1 MKRNENILTALLRAL
16 GIPHT
21 RTYADRLLKDRP
33 KRGTLYDLSLLLRR
47 YGIGSKGVKW
57 HDKDNLDGLPSVF
70 VAQVGSDFVVVR
82 SHDDRQ
88 VTYEQQGRTLSAAT
102 TVFADK
108 WTGIAL
114 LPVPNEQSGEPGYTG
129 HRREECALKIRKGL
143 TVICTVVLTCA
154 GMVDRWTNGQTAH
167 MLLALSN
174 FVGIYLCYLLL
185 SEQLRR
191 PQPMGE
197 RLCHLIRPKGCHEV
211 LHADEARLLGLFSWS
226 EVGMAYFSLNVLLLL
241 YAPSAAGYLGWLSV
255 GAALFSFW
263 SVWYQWRRAKTWCTL
278 CLLVQVLFWIQLA
291 GFALSEL
298 LSGFTLHFGKAIS
311 LGAGYAAAL
320 LFVHW
325 VTDLLERTA
334 NPLMWRRAYRTL
346 LLKPQVFAALTDTS
360 VRYPNGHEAST
371 LIFGAPDAPI
381 QLTVY
386 TNPYCGPC
394 ALMHRRLERVVGPEV
409 CVQYVFTAFRPEWE
423 VINRY
428 FIAAYQTLGAETC
441 KDLLGRWFKGGREQ
455 GEAFFADYRLDPESS
470 AVQEEFARQQ
480 AWGQTA
486 ALKATPRLLV
496 NGYVVPTI
504 YRVEDLP
511 YVWDTLTDKE
521 ETPKNETP

>member
-185 SEQLRR
+185 SEQLRH

-197 RLCHLIRPKGCHEV
+197 RLCSLIRPKGCNEV
-211 LHADEARLLGLFSWS
+211 LHTDAARLLGLFSWS
-226 EVGMAYFSLNVLLLL
+226 EIGMAYFALNTLLLL
-241 YAPSAAGYLGWLSV
+241 YVPSTAGYLGWLSV
-255 GAALFSFW
+255 GAALFSLW

-325 VTDLLERTA
+325 VTDLLEQSS

-360 VRYPNGHEAST
+360 VRDPNGHEAST

>member
-70 VAQVGSDFVVVR
+70 VAQVSSDFVVVR
-82 SHDDRQ
+82 SHDDKQ

-129 HRREECALKIRKGL
+129 HRREECALKIRKEL

-197 RLCHLIRPKGCHEV
+197 RLCHLIRPKGCYEV

-325 VTDLLERTA
+325 VTDLLEQSS
-334 NPLMWRRAYRTL
+334 NPLM
-346 LLKPQVFAALTDTS
+346 
-360 VRYPNGHEAST
+360 
-371 LIFGAPDAPI
+371 
-381 QLTVY
+381 
-386 TNPYCGPC
+386 
-394 ALMHRRLERVVGPEV
+394 
-409 CVQYVFTAFRPEWE
+409 
-423 VINRY
+423 
-428 FIAAYQTLGAETC
+428 
-441 KDLLGRWFKGGREQ
+441 
-455 GEAFFADYRLDPESS
+455 
-470 AVQEEFARQQ
+470 
-480 AWGQTA
+480 
-486 ALKATPRLLV
+486 
-496 NGYVVPTI
+496 
-504 YRVEDLP
+504 
-511 YVWDTLTDKE
+511 
-521 ETPKNETP
+521 